1 MYSYYSIRGDPL
13 HSATAPV
20 AQIRAALDA
29 RPELRPGGPRTY
41 TNAPDHPW
49 VVVAIVNCDAAGNY
63 PAGLPQSGP
72 DANLVEVTGS
82 QGSGEGYYRTLAR
95 ELGAA
100 LGWEVVDEDGEIV
113 ERG

>member
-41 TNAPDHPW
+41 TNARR
-49 VVVAIVNCDAAGNY
+49 AG
-63 PAGLPQSGP
+63 P
-72 DANLVEVTGS
+72 T
-82 QGSGEGYYRTLAR
+82 RTWWR
-95 ELGAA
+95 
-100 LGWEVVDEDGEIV
+100 
-113 ERG
+113 

>member
-1 MYSYYSIRGDPL
+1 
-13 HSATAPV
+13 
-20 AQIRAALDA
+20 
-29 RPELRPGGPRTY
+29 
-41 TNAPDHPW
+41 
-49 VVVAIVNCDAAGNY
+49 
-63 PAGLPQSGP
+63 
-72 DANLVEVTGS
+72 VEVTGS